1 MTGKVQILFFATIRS
16 ITRDKE
22 IRWTTPT
29 STLGDLLRELS
40 GRYGPA
46 FQRWVLEGE
55 ELGKGILI
63 QINGHDARHEGGIK
77 APLKPDDIIAIFPA
91 IAGG

>member
-1 MTGKVQILFFATIRS
+1 MQILFFATIRN
-16 ITRDKE
+16 ITGEKE
-22 IRWTTPT
+22 IRWPTP
-29 STLGDLLRELS
+29 SPTLGDLLRGLS
-40 GRYGPA
+40 ARYGPQ

-55 ELGKGILI
+55 DLGGAILV
-63 QINGHDARHEGGIK
+63 QINGHDARHEGGLG